1 MANLGTDTSVLL
13 SFEWA
18 TEAYYT
24 SNGNTYLHETTPE
37 PVSLPVSLPR
47 AFHFNLSGLSPG
59 TTYHYRAKAV
69 GSIVYGNDMSFT
81 TAGEAGE
88 AGVGDGGACFIATAA
103 YGSYL
108 DSHVQTL
115 RDFRD
120 TYMVTNPIGR
130 AFVSAYYRLSPPIA
144 EFIDDHPALKPVVRV
159 GLLPA
164 VAMGTVAVSTT
175 LVEKMA
181 IASSL
186 AFVCILVFVG
196 LRRKII
202 RGKF

>member
-1 MANLGTDTSVLL
+1 
-13 SFEWA
+13 
-18 TEAYYT
+18 
-24 SNGNTYLHETTPE
+24 
-37 PVSLPVSLPR
+37 LPVILPR
-47 AFHFNLSGLSPG
+47 AFSFDLSGLLSG

-69 GSIVYGNDMSFT
+69 GSIAYGNGMSFT
-81 TAGEAGE
+81 TDGEAGE

-120 TYMVTNPIGR
+120 TYMVTNLIGR

-164 VAMGTVAVSTT
+164 VAMGTVAASTT

-202 RGKF
+202 RGKS

>member
-1 MANLGTDTSVLL
+1 MANLGTDTSVQV
-13 SFEWA
+13 SFVWGL
-18 TEAYYT
+18 TTAY
-24 SNGNTYLHETTPE
+24 GNETTPE
-37 PVSLPVSLPR
+37 TVSLPVSLPR
-47 AFHFNLSGLSPG
+47 AFSFDLSGLSPG
-59 TTYHYRAKAV
+59 TTYHYKAKAV
-69 GSIVYGNDMSFT
+69 GSIAYGIDMTFT
-81 TAGEAGE
+81 TAGEAGQAGE
-88 AGVGDGGACFIATAA
+88 PGVGGGGCFIATAA

-130 AFVSAYYRLSPPIA
+130 AFVSAYYRISPPIA

-164 VAMGTVAVSTT
+164 VAMGTVAASTT

>member
-1 MANLGTDTSVLL
+1 
-13 SFEWA
+13 
-18 TEAYYT
+18 
-24 SNGNTYLHETTPE
+24 
-37 PVSLPVSLPR
+37 
-47 AFHFNLSGLSPG
+47 
-59 TTYHYRAKAV
+59 
-69 GSIVYGNDMSFT
+69 MSFT
-81 TAGEAGE
+81 TDGEAGE

-120 TYMVTNPIGR
+120 RYLVTNTVGSSL
-130 AFVSAYYRLSPPIA
+130 VSAYYRLSPPIA

-164 VAMGTVAVSTT
+164 VAMGTVAASTT